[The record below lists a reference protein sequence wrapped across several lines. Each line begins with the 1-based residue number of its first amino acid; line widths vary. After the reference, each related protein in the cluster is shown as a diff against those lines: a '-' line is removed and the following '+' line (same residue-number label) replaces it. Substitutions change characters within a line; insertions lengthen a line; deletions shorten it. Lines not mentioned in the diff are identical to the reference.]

1 MSSTGGADSVVEGR
15 LRDGVGRLF
24 WRNMENLFLALLL
37 ESGDRS
43 LSNQEIDELLAEL
56 CGLVTGCAISDD
68 SYVRMRK

>member
-1 MSSTGGADSVVEGR
+1 
-15 LRDGVGRLF
+15 
-24 WRNMENLFLALLL
+24 MENLFLALLL